1 MARTPTEP
9 HAPRPDT
16 SDHRLPFAAVPGPLQ
31 PRESENDR
39 AYCAFLL
46 SCMQAE
52 RSNRKIAKAMG
63 ISDGTVRFWRKRHT
77 WERRRV
83 TTKEPE
89 WEALRAYRLLMDLQ
103 DSATQVAALRV
114 ALDVVLDSTGFA
126 SVRHAVAAQRQ
137 GVAAGPA
144 RHDLD
149 PMQKPGTAPSSVQD
163 LQAPYSPPAAQAGP
177 AHPGSPAEQPG
188 TPAGAAGSAAAPQ
201 PPPAAAAPPARRSP
215 LSDNELSQVDVEAH
229 YRRVRDHVLTQHL
242 RPEDVRRQVQLI
254 DGTLGLIAKKVASG
268 ELEVKVSDIPALLKA
283 RAMLTGL
290 PTERVAVQQ
299 QHQHEHTVVVE
310 SARMRDARPLG
321 EHALLAA
328 MQTELT
334 ELQVIIN
341 AVPRT
346 VLDVVP
352 AGGSE

>member
-1 MARTPTEP
+1 MARTPTTP
-9 HAPRPDT
+9 HEPRPDIAG
-16 SDHRLPFAAVPGPLQ
+16 HRLPFAAVPGPLQ

-52 RSNRKIAKAMG
+52 RSIRKIAKAMG

-77 WERRRV
+77 WDRRRV
-83 TTKEPE
+83 TAPEAE

-103 DSATQVAALRV
+103 DSSTQVAALRV

-126 SVRHAVAAQRQ
+126 SLRHAVAAQRQ
-137 GVAAGPA
+137 GLAAGPA
-144 RHDLD
+144 RHDVD
-149 PMQKPGTAPSSVQD
+149 PMGKPGTEGSALG
-163 LQAPYSPPAAQAGP
+163 LQAPYSPPGSQAAPVQTGGP
-177 AHPGSPAEQPG
+177 SDQPG
-188 TPAGAAGSAAAPQ
+188 MTEAPARTTAAPAQPGSAAAP
-201 PPPAAAAPPARRSP
+201 PAVRSP
-215 LSDNELSQVDVEAH
+215 LSDNELREMDVEAH
-229 YRRVRDHVLTQHL
+229 YRRVRDHVLTNHL

-299 QHQHEHTVVVE
+299 QHQHEHHVVVE
-310 SARMRDARPLG
+310 STRMRDARPLG
-321 EHALLAA
+321 EHAVLAA

-334 ELQVIIN
+334 ELQVIID

-346 VLDVVP
+346 VLDVP
-352 AGGSE
+352 AGGAE